1 MARDGG
7 GGGGGVGWI
16 TWADL
21 HLREELAGQ
30 RPHTQP
36 AHLLFAKRKRNK
48 VLCLCLCVELMLAVR
63 RE

>member
-1 MARDGG
+1 MPVARDGG
-7 GGGGGVGWI
+7 GGGVGVGGGVGRI

-21 HLREELAGQ
+21 HLREELVGQ

-48 VLCLCLCVELMLAVR
+48 VLCLCL
-63 RE
+63 